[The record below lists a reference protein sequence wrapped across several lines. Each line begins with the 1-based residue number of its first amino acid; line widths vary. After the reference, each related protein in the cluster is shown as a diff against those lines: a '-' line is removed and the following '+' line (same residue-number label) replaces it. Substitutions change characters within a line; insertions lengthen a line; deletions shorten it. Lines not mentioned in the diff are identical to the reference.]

1 MGTEPLTGSAGGGG
15 CTKSRSRRCT
25 QEDFTQLRAA
35 KMRKTLLQ
43 LGGLYCVLARERAV
57 LQYTRAAGEVE
68 RKDWSP
74 PLLRAHGA
82 SFYMLKGLP
91 TGGSVG
97 EGKNGRMLYWVQ
109 LPAQWLYSA
118 IIPNSDGGGQGH

>member
-1 MGTEPLTGSAGGGG
+1 MIEQFTNRTYHRKTEIITEVKEHVGGNRLPRTPMGTEPLTGSAGGGG

-25 QEDFTQLRAA
+25 QGDFTQPRVA
-35 KMRKTLLQ
+35 KMRKTLLL

-74 PLLRAHGA
+74 LSTCA
-82 SFYMLKGLP
+82 
-91 TGGSVG
+91 
-97 EGKNGRMLYWVQ
+97 
-109 LPAQWLYSA
+109 
-118 IIPNSDGGGQGH
+118 